1 MAINQIKVANEAKQ
15 DITISK
21 TDQIL
26 GRLAD
31 QTIIANTVKSV
42 QRGIVSMGSKNSA
55 TGRYEF
61 ATVNPVGDKYV
72 LLIDS
77 SSQYNSSMVA
87 ESNSPKFLYT
97 AELIGNKI
105 CSEVVT
111 TTYAIYLQRFKWTL
125 IEFY

>member
-1 MAINQIKVANEAKQ
+1 MAIQIKVANEAKQ

-21 TDQIL
+21 ADQIL

-31 QTIIANTVKSV
+31 QTVIAKTIKSI
-42 QRGIVSMGSKNSA
+42 QRGIVDPRGLDKDY
-55 TGRYEF
+55 TTKRYEF
-61 ATVNPVGDKYV
+61 TTVNSVGDKYM

-77 SSQYNSSMVA
+77 SSQYNSSAVA
-87 ESNSPKFLYT
+87 DSGINSIYT

-105 CSEVVT
+105 CSEVVPG
-111 TTYAIYLQRFKWTL
+111 AASPRRFKWTL

>member
-21 TDQIL
+21 ADQIL

-31 QTIIANTVKSV
+31 QTIIAKTVKSV
-42 QRGIVSMGSKNSA
+42 QRGLVSGGSKNYA
-55 TGRYEF
+55 TNRYEF
-61 ATVNPVGDKYV
+61 ATVNPVGYKYV

-77 SSQYNSSMVA
+77 TSEYNSSVVA
-87 ESNSPKFLYT
+87 ETSTAPLCT

-105 CSEVVT
+105 CSEVVESG
-111 TTYAIYLQRFKWTL
+111 YSAYIQRFKWTL